1 MGMARAVLDYEHT
14 GNQPPIPSDTKPQRL
29 EKKEYDSAYAA
40 PHLQSAKWR
49 KKHNSTLV
57 FFCLF
62 LFLLAFLRAPARQYF
77 VHPKKKTPEEE
88 ENTN

>member
-14 GNQPPIPSDTKPQRL
+14 GNQPPIPSDTKPQRP

-49 KKHNSTLV
+49 NKHNSTLV
-57 FFCLF
+57 FFF
-62 LFLLAFLRAPARQYF
+62 LFVLISSCFS
-77 VHPKKKTPEEE
+77 
-88 ENTN
+88 